1 MQSMQSM
8 NRYSDIRVQQQING
22 SMQWVPAPPEWAAA
36 YLHYKSRPAYSPEVP
51 SNYENRF
58 LVYRGENKCYMP
70 TRIQCSYTGDV
81 HAIMDC
87 ADVKVFLQDAEPVD
101 WYPARNYQMWA
112 FRDFIYD
119 PARPERKFYA
129 SKYSSHLFFQ
139 QGSFQR
145 GSFQQGSFQRGSFQ
159 RGSSVI
165 TDIDLDDLP
174 PNIIFSI
181 SRNENGSVYYERND
195 PRGTRVR
202 ICDHEGA
209 RSGFRGFYNRITM
222 DTGMIVTPAQAL
234 QVQSAPAQS
243 PQFHQSNAPWYVSP
257 TIPEILFAVASQP
270 MPSYSASSASCSIP
284 LQLPPGL
291 VAQKTNVEEDQCILC
306 YENAKNMTFSPC
318 AHTIAC
324 SECYS
329 KLIKPRECPV
339 CKQAI
344 ASLS

>member
-1 MQSMQSM
+1 MP
-8 NRYSDIRVQQQING
+8 DIQTIQIING
-22 SMQWVPAPPEWAAA
+22 TPQWVPAPPEWVAA
-36 YLHYKSRPAYSPEVP
+36 YMHHKARPLYGPEVP
-51 SNYENRF
+51 SNYENRL
-58 LVYRGENKCYMP
+58 LVYRVENNCYMP
-70 TRIQCSYTGDV
+70 TRIQRSDTGDTYP
-81 HAIMDC
+81 IMDC
-87 ADVKVFLQDAEPVD
+87 ADVKVFLQDADPVD

-139 QGSFQR
+139 
-145 GSFQQGSFQRGSFQ
+145 
-159 RGSSVI
+159 RGSSNRTVV
-165 TDIDLDDLP
+165 TIDLDGLP

-195 PRGTRVR
+195 AHGTRVR

-222 DTGMIVTPAQAL
+222 DTGMIVTPA
-234 QVQSAPAQS
+234 PAQA
-243 PQFHQSNAPWYVSP
+243 PQ
-257 TIPEILFAVASQP
+257 LQP
-270 MPSYSASSASCSIP
+270 MPSYTASSASSA
-284 LQLPPGL
+284 LQLPPGIM
-291 VAQKTNVEEDQCILC
+291 AQKTNVEEDQCILC
-306 YENAKNMTFSPC
+306 YENVKNLTFSPC

-329 KLIKPRECPV
+329 KLMKPRECPV

-344 ASLS
+344 SSLH